1 MLRMVAGR
9 LLTGVFVMW
18 GAASLIFLIVRVA
31 PGDPAAVLLGPEA
44 SRERVAELTADLG
57 LDRPLA
63 AQYASYLADVLRLD
77 FGESHRL
84 GSPAMEVVL
93 ERLPATAELT
103 LVATGLAVAGGLTLG
118 LLAGRRPGGRT
129 DRAVS
134 AVTLVLQSLPTFWVG
149 ILGIL
154 VFALALGALP
164 SAGVGSPLHMVLPAS
179 TLALPFLAMVARLT
193 RASVAE
199 VRREP
204 HLVAARAR
212 GLAERRLLLR
222 HTLPHALV
230 PVVTVVGL
238 QAGAL
243 LGGAVVVE
251 NVFAWP
257 GLGSLVVDAVANRD
271 YAVVQAVALLLA
283 AAVTV
288 LNLAAD
294 VACARL
300 DPRVRLEAAR

>member
-1 MLRMVAGR
+1 M
-9 LLTGVFVMW
+9 
-18 GAASLIFLIVRVA
+18 
-31 PGDPAAVLLGPEA
+31 
-44 SRERVAELTADLG
+44 
-57 LDRPLA
+57 
-63 AQYASYLADVLRLD
+63 
-77 FGESHRL
+77 
-84 GSPAMEVVL
+84 
-93 ERLPATAELT
+93 
-103 LVATGLAVAGGLTLG
+103 
-118 LLAGRRPGGRT
+118 
-129 DRAVS
+129 
-134 AVTLVLQSLPTFWVG
+134 
-149 ILGIL
+149 
-154 VFALALGALP
+154 
-164 SAGVGSPLHMVLPAS
+164 
-179 TLALPFLAMVARLT
+179 
-193 RASVAE
+193 
-199 VRREP
+199 
-204 HLVAARAR
+204 
-212 GLAERRLLLR
+212 
-222 HTLPHALV
+222 PHALV